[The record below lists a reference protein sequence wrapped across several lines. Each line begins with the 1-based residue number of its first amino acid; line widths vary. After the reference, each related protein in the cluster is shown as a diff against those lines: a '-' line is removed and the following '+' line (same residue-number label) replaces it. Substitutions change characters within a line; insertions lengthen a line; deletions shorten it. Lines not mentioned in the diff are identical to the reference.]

1 MNLLEH
7 HKWGP
12 ECLTNLYRYKYLKP
26 ILWIT
31 SGGLALYLATKFFR
45 KKKNNYLECE
55 KWPTS
60 NHVKRRTISEDV
72 VTDPHYNWPELLH
85 AKSSETESNTGNNIA
100 TLVDGTVITP
110 QQLGQMGLEA
120 LETVVSYWE
129 EALSCNSNKNAEFI
143 QSFGELLESATKLQG
158 QAEHLFIHQHSI
170 LHSEETQSF
179 ALSTFSNNQ
188 LLSVSTVESS
198 SFVSAQDTIADLRDF
213 EDLLIDEPNNNN
225 VDESR
230 HLLYLEAVQILNK
243 KSIPYRSIRN
253 EVVGVESEHEY
264 LGKLHCIR
272 LAFQHLM
279 SQDNVKSWWI
289 DKGREM
295 LVGIMSKF
303 HRDPKDFVISYNQII
318 EYLSVESNMTIMMEE
333 LEARNVKCLNFY
345 DIVLDY
351 ILIDSL
357 SDLECPPSSV
367 VAVMQNRWLSNGFK
381 ESALSTAIWS
391 VLKAKK
397 RLLKYPNGFKAQFYK
412 VSEIITPLFAWGFFG
427 PDEELNSLMHFFKDS
442 SLGFIRDLYDFNK
455 VCYQDVETMS
465 QDITNLARNN
475 FDSVSERLEK
485 IY

>member
-7 HKWGP
+7 HKWGS

-100 TLVDGTVITP
+100 TL
-110 QQLGQMGLEA
+110 
-120 LETVVSYWE
+120 
-129 EALSCNSNKNAEFI
+129 
-143 QSFGELLESATKLQG
+143 SFGGELLESATKLQG

-333 LEARNVKCLNFY
+333 LEARNVN
-345 DIVLDY
+345 
-351 ILIDSL
+351 L

-475 FDSVSERLEK
+475 FDSSTGLQRAMVFNHIILAVGISDLTTCNGISSSNRMDMRNRYLQAIVANGLQAENYRTDRRGS
-485 IY
+485 I